1 MSDNPY
7 QPPPIPLES
16 EASRSVARSTFGR
29 KLWLLVGLVVAPPVA
44 LGAYVLSLRLLLL
57 VDLAT
62 DRYGLIPFA
71 YGLLTLALPI
81 VPAFYVLRWTSH
93 WLDAPD
99 WWDSL
104 ASLLAIGAAICALVY
119 KFR

>member
-7 QPPPIPLES
+7 QPPPIPPGFG
-16 EASRSVARSTFGR
+16 ASRPVTRSSIGR
-29 KLWLLVGLVVAPPVA
+29 TLWLLLGLVIAPPVA
-44 LGAYVLSLRLLLL
+44 LGAYVLGLRLLLL
-57 VDLAT
+57 VDLAAH
-62 DRYGLIPFA
+62 DYGLIPFV

-99 WWDSL
+99 WWESL
-104 ASLLAIGAAICALVY
+104 VALLTVGAAIGALIY
-119 KFR
+119 RFR